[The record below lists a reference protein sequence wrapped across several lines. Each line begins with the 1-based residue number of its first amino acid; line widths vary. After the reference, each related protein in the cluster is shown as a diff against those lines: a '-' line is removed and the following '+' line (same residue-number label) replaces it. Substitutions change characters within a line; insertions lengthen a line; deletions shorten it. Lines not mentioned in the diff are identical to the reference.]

1 MDARRCAFRDLL
13 EKAMEKRNINATT
26 LSART
31 GFHKSYFS
39 KLKSGAIQDVTWD
52 RALAIIAAL
61 DMTPDEFMTLG
72 GER

>member
-1 MDARRCAFRDLL
+1 MKFYDLL

-39 KLKSGAIQDVTWD
+39 KLKSGAVKDVTWD

-61 DMTPDEFMTLG
+61 DMTPDEFMALDD
-72 GER
+72 ER